1 MPVTENDLAVDKELT
16 EIAGELPLLA
26 LITPVNVPVA
36 RRAFFAGDEPTFAY
50 RELPDLDAISNRLD
64 KIDISAADDATVAH
78 LSEAF
83 ARELKLRLELLR
95 NRDTEQAFFV
105 AVELFGHVED
115 KTLNLAEAILDA
127 PFERQTPERTLNGAE
142 FAVLAQ
148 KEIDEYRAGYPEL
161 SAKVLVTDSRPGIMV
176 EAGDLYIGVKIR
188 IDIASIPGLLAHEI
202 GTHVVTFCNGGAQPL
217 QMLSLGLANYNEL
230 QEAMGVMA
238 EYLTSGLDQGR
249 LRMLASRVLVAHR
262 RAMGVTFRDAHS
274 DLLER
279 GFRRGEA
286 FTTVMRA
293 YRAGGNTKDAVYL
306 RGLQRL
312 VEHLRSGAD
321 IEALYVGKIS
331 FESVPLIAD
340 LMKRGVLEKP
350 PLRPRFLDDPIA
362 QERLA
367 AIKNGEEVLSIGG
380 RAK

>member
-1 MPVTENDLAVDKELT
+1 MPVTERDLAVDKELS
-16 EIAGELPLLA
+16 EIAGELPLLG
-26 LITPVNVPVA
+26 LITPVNVPTA

-50 RELPDLDAISNRLD
+50 RDLPDLDAISNRLD
-64 KIDISAADDATVAH
+64 KVDLSAPNDATVAH
-78 LSEAF
+78 LAEAF
-83 ARELKLRLELLR
+83 AKELRLRLELLR
-95 NRDTEQAFFV
+95 NRDTKQAFFV
-105 AVELFGHVED
+105 GIELFGHVED
-115 KTLNLAEAILDA
+115 KTLNLAEAIMDA
-127 PFERQTPERTLNGAE
+127 PFDRQTPERTLTGEE

-148 KEIDEYRAGYPEL
+148 KQIDQYRVDYPEL
-161 SAKVLVTDSRPGIMV
+161 SARVLVTDSRPGIMV
-176 EAGDLYIGVKIR
+176 EAGDLYIGMKIR
-188 IDIASIPGLLAHEI
+188 IDIATIPGLLAHEI
-202 GTHVVTFCNGGAQPL
+202 GTHVLTFCNGGAQPL

-238 EYLTSGLDQGR
+238 EYLTSGLDQAR

-262 RAMGVTFRDAHS
+262 RAEGSSFRQAHS
-274 DLLER
+274 ELLER

-321 IEALYVGKIS
+321 MGALYVGKIS

-340 LMKRGVLEKP
+340 LMERGVLDKP

-362 QERLA
+362 QERLR
-367 AIKNGEEVLSIGG
+367 AIRKGEEVLNIGG
-380 RAK
+380 RAA